1 METLL
6 SQLGQVCAV
15 MGAQWGDEG
24 KGKAIDIH
32 TEHVPVVARA
42 VGAAN
47 PGQTTLL
54 DGKKNVVPLLPRG
67 LLHPHTENVIGAGTV
82 VHCKDLMTEMQ
93 GLAEQGIELGG
104 RLYLSHQAHIL
115 LDAHRAA
122 DAALEERRGD
132 GKIGTTKQGIGPA
145 MATKALRIGLRIEDL
160 ANPSTLRAKLDAEL
174 RALEQLFGIPTNAV
188 AEWESLQLA
197 VEKIGPFIA
206 DTTLL
211 LHERL
216 HEGKKILI
224 EGAQATMLDLDHG
237 TYPYVTSSATTV
249 MGAIHAL
256 GLPPRVVSSVVG
268 VVKAYTTRVGEGPFP
283 TELQPADAE
292 RIRQRGGEFG
302 STTGR
307 PRRCGWL
314 DLTGVQRAAM
324 INGFTHINLTKLDVL
339 DEEATVPVAVGYED
353 ENKPLYEVM
362 PGWMQP
368 TKGKTDYT
376 ALAQPARA
384 YVELIEKHLGIP
396 VSLIGTGQDRE
407 EMIVRE

>member
-1 METLL
+1 
-6 SQLGQVCAV
+6 

-24 KGKAIDIH
+24 KGKAIDILSAH
-32 TEHVPVVARA
+32 FPVVARA
-42 VGAAN
+42 VGGAN
-47 PGQTTLL
+47 AGHTILV
-54 DGKKNVVPLLPRG
+54 DGKKYVFHLLPSG
-67 LLHPHTENVIGAGTV
+67 LLHPNTENVIGAGTV
-82 VHCKDLMTEMQ
+82 VHCKDLLAEMQ
-93 GLAEQGIELGG
+93 GLTEQGIELGG
-104 RLYLSHQAHIL
+104 RLFLSHQAHLL

-122 DAALEERRGD
+122 DAALEERRGE

-145 MATKALRIGLRIEDL
+145 MATKALRIGLRVEDL
-160 ANPSTLRAKLDAEL
+160 ANLSTLRAKLDAEL
-174 RALEQLFGIPTNAV
+174 RALEQLFGIQTNAA

-197 VEKIGPFIA
+197 AEKLGPFIA
-206 DTTLL
+206 DTTML

-256 GLPPRVVSSVVG
+256 GLPPRVVSSVIG

-368 TKGKTDYT
+368 TKGKTDYNT
-376 ALAQPARA
+376 LAQPARA
-384 YVELIEKHLGIP
+384 YIELIEKHLG
-396 VSLIGTGQDRE
+396 VSVAMIGTGQDRE
-407 EMIVRE
+407 EMVVRG